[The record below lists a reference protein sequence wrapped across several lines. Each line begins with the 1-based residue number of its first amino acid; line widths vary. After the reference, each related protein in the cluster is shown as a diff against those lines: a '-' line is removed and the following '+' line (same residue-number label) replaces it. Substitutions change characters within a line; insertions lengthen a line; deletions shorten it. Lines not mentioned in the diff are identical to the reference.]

1 LVVKKAIAKNM
12 KYNCIIVDDEELAQA
27 ILVRFITAVESLAL
41 VAKCSNALE
50 ALHVLHSRPVD
61 IVFVDI
67 KMPELNGLDLIKS
80 LTNPPSIIITT
91 AYAQYAL
98 MGFELSVTDY
108 LLKPFSFER
117 FLRAVNKVI
126 DYRKSLAVSNP
137 ALNQH
142 EPDFIFVQ
150 IGKVMH
156 KFNLDEIMYLEGCGN
171 YIKLYNSQGMTLLHK
186 TLTYFVNI
194 LPENQFIRIHKSYIV
209 ALRSIDRVESNAI
222 VIGDKLLPIS
232 NLYKTNVLL
241 QIKEWIACRQKM

>member
-1 LVVKKAIAKNM
+1 M
-12 KYNCIIVDDEELAQA
+12 KYNCIIVDDEALAQA
-27 ILVRFITAVESLAL
+27 VLVRFITAVESLAL

-61 IVFVDI
+61 IMFVDI

-126 DYRKSLAVSNP
+126 DYRKSFTVPDPAV
-137 ALNQH
+137 NQN
-142 EPDFIFVQ
+142 EPVFIFVQ
-150 IGKVMH
+150 IGRVMH
-156 KFNLDEIMYLEGCGN
+156 KFNLDEIIYLEGFGN
-171 YIKLYNSQGMTLLHK
+171 YIKLYSSQGMTLLHK
-186 TLTYFVNI
+186 TLTYFTNI

-209 ALRSIDRVESNAI
+209 ALRCIDRVESNA
-222 VIGDKLLPIS
+222 VVVAGKLLPVS
-232 NLYKTNVLL
+232 NLYKANALL
-241 QIKEWIACRQKM
+241 QIQEWIACRKKL